1 MERRKIGIMDWM
13 KIIGFVFALGVAWS
27 SFSSKLDAHVQEMDT
42 MLKITRLIC
51 QNTAKTELAASRC
64 WE

>member
-1 MERRKIGIMDWM
+1 MERRKFSIMDWV
-13 KIIGFVFALGVAWS
+13 KIVGVVFALGVAWS
-27 SFSSKLDAHVQEMDT
+27 SFSSRLDAHMQEMDS

-51 QNTAKTELAASRC
+51 QNTAKTELTAARC

>member
-1 MERRKIGIMDWM
+1 MERRKIGLMDWV
-13 KIIGFVFALGVAWS
+13 KILGFVFALGVAWS
-27 SFSSKLDAHVQEMDT
+27 SFSGQLDAHMKDMDT

-51 QNTAKTELAASRC
+51 QNTAKTELASARC